1 MIHVRPDEICQ
12 GVVASYVKAAALVIT
27 PVGGILRA
35 IIHEIKIQD
44 LLNLLGYPGL
54 MV

>member
-1 MIHVRPDEICQ
+1 MIYIRLIRIYRGAMQ
-12 GVVASYVKAAALVIT
+12 SYVKAAALVIT
-27 PVGGILRA
+27 PVCGILGA